1 MTSLITDRYASKIQ
15 GVLSCF
21 DRVVIQGNLPHICYA
36 DGMARWLRT
45 NEVRLYDYPR
55 FVEPFNEK
63 LRENAARLAKDS
75 GCEIEYVTAS
85 LSKEKRIAQ
94 ILAERGTAPGLVH
107 VFSSM
112 ELCRTY
118 RARYDDAKKM
128 AFLKPDKGKCLH
140 YYFYFIDASLGLCY
154 VRVPTW
160 CPFAIQFYFNG
171 HNWLAR
177 KLDRAKVTYRMLD
190 NAFVELG
197 DVEKAQKLSDAFD
210 TRQLHATLDRYAALC
225 CPAAGEFDEKY
236 HWTLSQVEYSTDV
249 IFRRQSDLKPLY
261 SAISRTAIHAAK
273 ASDVATFLGRKLTG
287 NYQNEAGNDFST
299 RIEGTRIKHRMG
311 PVSIKMYDK
320 AAIVLR
326 IETTANDVRFF
337 SHHRRVEQRGGTSVF
352 KLAPLKKTIHSLHD
366 LRQLMSAANRRYLE
380 FISALDDPS
389 PALKALQR
397 ASAPTTYSGRRYRGL
412 NFFSADDDLLLQALS
427 RGEFAISG
435 FRNKDIRGLLKDK
448 KPAWISRCLK
458 RLRVHGLLKS
468 IGHRY
473 KYYLSELGKRV
484 VLAGQRVRD
493 LVVIPALSPPI
504 QVLPKTRTI

>member
-140 YYFYFIDASLGLCY
+140 YYINFIDASQGLCY
-154 VRVPTW
+154 VREPTW
-160 CPFAIQFYFNG
+160 GPCGSQFYYNG

-210 TRQLHATLDRYAALC
+210 TRQLHSTLDRYAALC

-261 SAISRTAIHAAK
+261 QRSRALLFMRRKRAMLRRSWEGSLLAITRMKRETISR
-273 ASDVATFLGRKLTG
+273 
-287 NYQNEAGNDFST
+287 
-299 RIEGTRIKHRMG
+299 
-311 PVSIKMYDK
+311 PVSR
-320 AAIVLR
+320 A
-326 IETTANDVRFF
+326 
-337 SHHRRVEQRGGTSVF
+337 RGSSTVWALYRSRCM
-352 KLAPLKKTIHSLHD
+352 TR
-366 LRQLMSAANRRYLE
+366 RQLFSVSRRPPTMCDSFLTTDVWNSAVARVCSNWRR
-380 FISALDDPS
+380 
-389 PALKALQR
+389 
-397 ASAPTTYSGRRYRGL
+397 
-412 NFFSADDDLLLQALS
+412 
-427 RGEFAISG
+427 
-435 FRNKDIRGLLKDK
+435 
-448 KPAWISRCLK
+448 
-458 RLRVHGLLKS
+458 
-468 IGHRY
+468 
-473 KYYLSELGKRV
+473 
-484 VLAGQRVRD
+484 
-493 LVVIPALSPPI
+493 
-504 QVLPKTRTI
+504 